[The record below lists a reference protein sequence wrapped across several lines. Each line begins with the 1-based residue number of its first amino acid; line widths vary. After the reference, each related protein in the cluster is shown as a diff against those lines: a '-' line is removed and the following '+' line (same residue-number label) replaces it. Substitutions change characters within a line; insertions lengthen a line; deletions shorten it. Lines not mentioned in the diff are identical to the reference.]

1 MFLKKLRRNRKAITG
16 LVIATVIGLITI
28 AIILPVG
35 ILVTA
40 QLNTVVNSMALTGVA
55 NTTANAVF
63 VNVYSAFNLAT
74 IIPIVAAAG
83 AIITIIVGVMAF
95 RSSRDQQ

>member
-1 MFLKKLRRNRKAITG
+1 MLKKFLKNRTAITG

-35 ILVTA
+35 IMVTS
-40 QLNTVVNSMALTGVA
+40 QLNSVVTTMGLTGTA

-63 VNVYSAFNLAT
+63 NNVYSAFNLAT

-95 RSSRDQQ
+95 RSSRDGT